1 MIDFGP
7 YRRKVKTL
15 RELSQGLDRNDLKQ
29 LTDEIVDQ
37 QLQLIA
43 EVQDEDVV
51 FVPNDPQADDTF
63 AAAESERNLAWTL
76 GHVIVHATAS
86 SEEGSAQAL
95 ELARGVEIALGARS
109 RSEVP
114 WEKATTA
121 QFLRQ
126 RLTESRRMRQSMLDA
141 WPDAPDLLNE
151 YKSRPES
158 SGRNAFDRF
167 LASLSHDEGHLAQTA
182 DIVRQARTAR
192 SSVQP
197 SVT

>member
-7 YRRKVKTL
+7 YRRKEKTL

-37 QLQLIA
+37 QLELIA

-63 AAAESERNLAWTL
+63 AAAEAKRNLAWTL

-86 SEEGSAQAL
+86 SEEGNAHAL
-95 ELARGVEIALGARS
+95 ELARGVQIVLGARS

-114 WEKATTA
+114 WEQMTTV
-121 QFLRQ
+121 QLLRQ
-126 RLTESRRMRQSMLDA
+126 RLTESRRMRQEMLDA

-158 SGRNAFDRF
+158 RGQNALDRF
-167 LASLSHDEGHLAQTA
+167 LSSLSHEEGHLAQIA
-182 DIVRQARTAR
+182 EIVRQARAAR

-197 SVT
+197 SAI